1 MSGVP
6 AGYEAFQ
13 SKKRKGVTLLCFLLA
28 STMAMGI
35 TVYVDSYS
43 VHEWDKNLDVG
54 EIAIIAQGQGIQAY
68 IGAIRE
74 IDGVTKSASLR
85 TGYGNL
91 RFWVN
96 DTWGLYEEY
105 IWGDTIA
112 PDQEFMETFPGYITL
127 VEGSFPTTNMSEIAV
142 INELADYYGIGIGDV
157 LNYSNDLYMDELVEV
172 IGIYSQGQDEN
183 SNPYYW
189 NYESI
194 VIVVPDAIYSGDNKI
209 FIDIDRTRVTAFNA
223 AGSLAYSNGI
233 DQAIRMLDPA
243 YDPQNP
249 WSSRFWASNRIST
262 GITTYMYWVQSVRI
276 TQLFRATSIILL
288 ILMVTFLAIRHN
300 VNERRFESSILYSR
314 GAASRDLDK
323 IVNREIFILSI
334 FSCILGIFLGIG
346 ISRVAVAATGFFQFD
361 FALMISEPF
370 LITLDSLII
379 SVIAG
384 IALPILALGSYRV
397 VYSTK
402 KSVDQDQGRLSKVVK
417 GLNFVKWDVLVVGLA
432 GVLLMA
438 LVSGGSDVQN
448 NPILGLIL
456 PIVPLPLFL
465 GVASLSIKGLRTGA
479 GRISRTMTRV
489 VGQIPASI
497 GIRRI
502 GKGASSG
509 GAAAMVL
516 VLAISLSWNSA
527 IVDASLPITK
537 TYQGQLSVGADITFA
552 LDNNKI
558 EQWDNF
564 TLNVTSNANVVSAT
578 YVSETG
584 FYLSSGYGG
593 YKTFLAV
600 NPREYTS
607 IGYHYLGNRLNNSEM
622 ASMLVSL
629 ESVLDGAI
637 ISRDTAQEYNLEVGD
652 ILRAS
657 EISEEAIPFIFRVI
671 AIVEAIPEMPSDDYW
686 YYYDYIIMPPMVPY
700 FPYTDVVG
708 QDRVMINRE
717 YLRSLLGAL
726 NQTNNF
732 LCVSTLDNA
741 NGTET
746 GESLLEAGGYEVLY
760 QNLWDSVSSQ
770 TDEFLKQTSYHID
783 RSVDTMLT
791 VLTVGTIMGA
801 FAVYAVE
808 GVRARRREIA
818 LLRSAGADSGLIVK
832 AQGAE
837 MLILMLFSL
846 IVLLAYA
853 PLFLSTSIS
862 TIRVSA
868 FETYPVSVFLIIP
881 WLTIF
886 TVLAFFIV
894 SIMIFIGF
902 VAFFGSRINLAQ
914 TLNASWAEAAPYGED
929 M

>member
-13 SKKRKGVTLLCFLLA
+13 SKRRKGVTLLCFLLA

-54 EIAIIAQGQGIQAY
+54 EIAIIAEGQ
-68 IGAIRE
+68 AIRTYIE
-74 IDGVTKSASLR
+74 TIRAIDGITKAASLQAD
-85 TGYGNL
+85 YGNL

-96 DTWGLYEEY
+96 DTWGMYEEY
-105 IWGDTIA
+105 IWGDIMF
-112 PDQEFMETFPGYITL
+112 PNQEFMETFPGYINL
-127 VEGSFPTTNMSEIAV
+127 VEGAFPTTNASEIAV
-142 INELADYYGIGIGDV
+142 INNLADFYGIGIGDV
-157 LNYSNDLYMDELVEV
+157 LNISTDYIYDEPVEV
-172 IGIYSQGQDEN
+172 IGIYKQGREETY
-183 SNPYYW
+183 NPYYW
-189 NYESI
+189 EYESI
-194 VIVVPDAIYSGDNKI
+194 AIVSPDAILSPEYKI
-209 FIDIDRTRVTAFNA
+209 FIDIDRSRVTAFNP
-223 AGSLAYSNGI
+223 AGSLAFSNGI
-233 DQAIRMLDPA
+233 DDAIRATDPL
-243 YDPQNP
+243 YNPQFP
-249 WSSRFWASNRIST
+249 RRSSFWVQNRIST
-262 GITTYMYWVQSVRI
+262 GINTYMIWVQAMRFS
-276 TQLFRATSIILL
+276 QLFRSTSIIIL
-288 ILMVTFLAIRHN
+288 IIMVTFLAIRHN
-300 VNERRFESSILYSR
+300 LNERRFESSILYSR
-314 GAASRDLDK
+314 GAASGDLDK
-323 IVNREIFILSI
+323 IVNREIFTLAI
-334 FSCILGIFLGIG
+334 FSCFLGLVLGLG
-346 ISRVAVAATGFFQFD
+346 ISRVALSATGYFQFD
-361 FALMISEPF
+361 LSLMLSEPF
-370 LITLDSLII
+370 LISLESLII
-379 SVIAG
+379 STVVG
-384 IALPILALGSYRV
+384 IALPLLALGSYRI

-402 KSVDQDQGRLSKVVK
+402 KSVDEEKGRLSKVVK
-417 GLNFVKWDVLVVGLA
+417 GLNFVKWDVIVVGFA
-432 GVLLMA
+432 GLLLMV
-438 LVSGGSDVQN
+438 LISGGSDVQN

-465 GVASLSIKGLRTGA
+465 GVASLSIKGLRSGA
-479 GRISRTMTRV
+479 GRISRTMSRV
-489 VGQIPASI
+489 VGKIPSAV

-516 VLAISLSWNSA
+516 VLAICLSWNSA
-527 IVDASLPITK
+527 IVDASLPVTK
-537 TYQGQLSVGADITFA
+537 TYQAQLSIGADITFA
-552 LDNNKI
+552 LDNAKI
-558 EQWDNF
+558 AQWEEF
-564 TLNVTSNANVVSAT
+564 AFNVTSHENVTSAT

-584 FYLSSGYGG
+584 LYLSSGYGG

-600 NPREYTS
+600 EPGEYAT
-607 IGYHYLGNRLNNSEM
+607 IGYHYLGNRLNDSEM
-622 ASMLVSL
+622 ASMLESL

-637 ISRDTAQEYNLEVGD
+637 ISADIAGEYDLEVGD
-652 ILRAS
+652 IMRATD
-657 EISEEAIPFIFRVI
+657 ISEEAILFTFRI
-671 AIVEAIPEMPSDDYW
+671 LAITEAIPELPRYSSRY
-686 YYYDYIIMPPMVPY
+686 
-700 FPYTDVVG
+700 VVG

-717 YLRSLLGAL
+717 YLRSLLGTL
-726 NQTNNF
+726 NQTDNY
-732 LCVSTLDNA
+732 LCISTTDNA
-741 NGTET
+741 NGTEIS
-746 GESLLEAGGYEVLY
+746 ESLLEAGGYEVLY

-770 TDEFLKQTSYHID
+770 TDEFLGQTSYQID

-818 LLRSAGADSGLIVK
+818 LLRSAGADTGLIVK

-862 TIRVSA
+862 TVRVSA
-868 FETYPVSVFLIIP
+868 FETYPVSVFPIIP

-914 TLNASWAEAAPYGED
+914 TLNASWAEAAPFGED
-929 M
+929 I

>member
-6 AGYEAFQ
+6 SGYEAFQ
-13 SKKRKGVTLLCFLLA
+13 SKRRKGVTLLCFLLA

-43 VHEWDKNLDVG
+43 VHEWNKNLDVG
-54 EIAIIAQGQGIQAY
+54 EIAIIAEGQAIRSH
-68 IGAIRE
+68 IDTIRE
-74 IDGVTKSASLR
+74 IDGVTKAASLR
-85 TGYGNL
+85 TGSGSLQYWAN
-91 RFWVN
+91 N
-96 DTWGLYEEY
+96 TWGVYQEY
-105 IWGDTIA
+105 IWGNIIS
-112 PDQEFMETFPGYITL
+112 PDQEFLETFPGYITL
-127 VEGSFPTTNMSEIAV
+127 VEGAFPSTNMSEIAV
-142 INELADYYGIGIGDV
+142 IHDLADFYGIGIGDV
-157 LNYSNDLYMDELVEV
+157 VNISADDRDEPVEV
-172 IGIYSQGQDEN
+172 IGIYKQGREETN
-183 SNPYYW
+183 NPYYW
-189 NYESI
+189 EYESLA
-194 VIVVPDAIYSGDNKI
+194 IVVPDVISSGEHKI

-223 AGSLAYSNGI
+223 GGSLAYSNGI
-233 DQAIRMLDPA
+233 DEAIRAVDPL
-243 YDPQNP
+243 YNP
-249 WSSRFWASNRIST
+249 LETWSSRFWSMNRIST
-262 GITTYMYWVQSVRI
+262 GITLYMSWVQTVRI
-276 TQLFRATSIILL
+276 TQLFRSTSIILL
-288 ILMVTFLAIRHN
+288 ILMVTFLAIRYN

-314 GAASRDLDK
+314 GAASGDLDK

-334 FSCILGIFLGIG
+334 VSCILGIILGTG
-346 ISRVAVAATGFFQFD
+346 ISRVAISAAGYFQFD

-402 KSVDQDQGRLSKVVK
+402 KSMDQDQSRLSKVVK
-417 GLNFVKWDVLVVGLA
+417 GLNFMKWDVLVIGLA
-432 GVLLMA
+432 GVLLMV
-438 LVSGGSDVQN
+438 LMSGGSDVQN

-465 GVASLSIKGLRTGA
+465 GVASLSIKGLRRGA
-479 GRISRTMTRV
+479 GRISRTMARV
-489 VGQIPASI
+489 VGQIPAAI

-527 IVDASLPITK
+527 IVDASLPVTK
-537 TYQGQLSVGADITFA
+537 TYQAQFSIGADLTFA

-558 EQWDNF
+558 EQWKNF
-564 TLNVTSNANVVSAT
+564 TLNVTSHENVVSAT

-584 FYLSSGYGG
+584 FYLSSGYSG
-593 YKTFLAV
+593 YKSFLAV
-600 NPREYTS
+600 NPREYTN
-607 IGYHYLGNRLNNSEM
+607 IGYHYLGNRLNDSEM
-622 ASMLVSL
+622 SSMLESL
-629 ESVLDGAI
+629 ETVLDGAI
-637 ISRDTAQEYNLEVGD
+637 ISQDTAQEYNLEVGD

-657 EISEEAIPFIFRVI
+657 EISEEAIPFTFRVI

-686 YYYDYIIMPPMVPY
+686 YYYDYIIMPPGVPY
-700 FPYTDVVG
+700 FPFSNVVG
-708 QDRVMINRE
+708 HDRVMINRE

-726 NQTNNF
+726 NETDNY
-732 LCVSTLDNA
+732 LCVSTSENA

-746 GESLLEAGGYEVLY
+746 GESLLEAGGYEVLN

-770 TDEFLKQTSYHID
+770 TDEFLGQVSYHID

-818 LLRSAGADSGLIVK
+818 LLRSAGADSRLIVK

-862 TIRVSA
+862 SVNVSV
-868 FETYPVSVFLIIP
+868 FETYPVSVFPIIP

-886 TVLAFFIV
+886 TVLAFFVV
-894 SIMIFIGF
+894 SIVIFIGF
-902 VAFFGSRINLAQ
+902 VAFFGSRINLAE
-914 TLNASWAEAAPYGED
+914 TLNASWAEAAPFGED